1 MKCTK
6 AIIPIAGYGTRRL
19 PITKAIEKHMLPVGN
34 RPVIDYVV
42 EDCIRAG
49 ITEFIFVVG
58 EEFDQIRRY
67 YGQNQ
72 LLEEYLESKGKV
84 DELEQVRSLNRKA
97 RFHYVIQDQYQPY
110 GTTTP
115 VWLCR
120 HLIKPGEKVLVAN
133 GGAFFFRKDGGS
145 DLVDFLKQ
153 VEQVNAKAAMAGFE
167 VKWDRVSHYGI
178 ISTKQ
183 QNGEETC
190 DNILEQPKPEDAPT
204 NLASGATYVF
214 SSDIIK
220 FAEDNL
226 EQDFEKEHR
235 ITDVINDYI
244 AAGNTL
250 HVFRA
255 KGEYLDCGN
264 TQDWLHTNQRILGLA
279 S

>member
-133 GGAFFFRKDGGS
+133 GDAFFFRKDGGS

>member
-34 RPVIDYVV
+34 RPVVDYVV

-72 LLEEYLESKGKV
+72 LLEEYLESKGKTE
-84 DELEQVRSLNRKA
+84 ELEEVRGLNRKA

-110 GTTTP
+110 GTSTP

-120 HLIKPGEKVLVAN
+120 HLVKPGEKVLVAN
-133 GGAFFFRKDGGS
+133 GDAFFYRADGGS
-145 DLVDFLKQ
+145 DLADMLKL
-153 VEQVNAKAAMAGFE
+153 VEDHDAKAAMAGFE
-167 VKWDRVSHYGI
+167 VEWERVHHYGI
-178 ISTKQ
+178 ISTSKK
-183 QNGEETC
+183 NGAEVC

-214 SSDIIK
+214 SSDIFK
-220 FAEDNL
+220 FAEENV
-226 EQDFEKEHR
+226 EENFEGEHR
-235 ITDVINDYI
+235 ITDVINNYI
-244 AAGNTL
+244 AQGNSL

-264 TQDWLHTNQRILGLA
+264 TKDWLHTNQRILGA
-279 S
+279 SS

>member
-72 LLEEYLESKGKV
+72 LLEEYLESKGKL

-120 HLIKPGEKVLVAN
+120 HLIKPDEKVLVAN
-133 GGAFFFRKDGGS
+133 GDAFFFRQDGGS
-145 DLVDFLKQ
+145 DLVDFLDK
-153 VEQVNAKAAMAGFE
+153 VEKVDAKAAMAGFE
-167 VKWDRVSHYGI
+167 VEWDRVSHYGI

-190 DNILEQPKPEDAPT
+190 DNILEQPKPENAPT

-226 EQDFEKEHR
+226 EQDFDKEHR

-244 AAGNTL
+244 AAGNAL

-264 TQDWLHTNQRILGLA
+264 TQDWLHTNQRILGVA